1 MRNSIKGIILM
12 SFVALAACKND
23 KTAASSDNTV
33 TSTPSSASTASASVG
48 SAASATEASIAAAA
62 STRGIAGPLT
72 AEAAKAAMTPV
83 TPDANKVTPS
93 ATTGKTTTVK
103 FDEMSYDWGKLK
115 EGEKMT
121 HLFKF
126 KNTGEND
133 LIISDARGSCGCTVP
148 EWPKEPIKA
157 GKSGEIKVIFD
168 SAHKSGPQSKTVTIN
183 ANTEP
188 NSIVLMIKGTV
199 ETPEEPAK
207 QEAKTNR

>member
-33 TSTPSSASTASASVG
+33 TSTPSSASTATASVG
-48 SAASATEASIAAAA
+48 SAASEANIAAT
-62 STRGIAGPLT
+62 STKRGIAGPLT
-72 AEAAKAAMTPV
+72 PEAAKAAMNPV

-148 EWPKEPIKA
+148 EWPKEPIKS

-199 ETPEEPAK
+199 ETTEEPAK
-207 QEAKTNR
+207 QEAKTNK

>member
-1 MRNSIKGIILM
+1 MRNSIKGFILM

-23 KTAASSDNTV
+23 KTAATSDNTV
-33 TSTPSSASTASASVG
+33 TSSPSTASASVG
-48 SAASATEASIAAAA
+48 TAA
-62 STRGIAGPLT
+62 STPEVATTTKGLAGPLT
-72 AEAAKAAMTPV
+72 PEAIKAATAPV
-83 TPDANKVTPS
+83 SPDANKVTPS
-93 ATTGKTTTVK
+93 GTTGKTTTVK

-126 KNTGEND
+126 KNTGTND

-148 EWPKEPIKA
+148 EWPKEPIKP
-157 GKSGEIKVIFD
+157 GKGGEIKVVFD

-188 NSIVLMIKGTV
+188 ASIVLMIKGTV
-199 ETPEEPAK
+199 EGKEEPIK
-207 QEAKTNR
+207 EEAKTNK

>member
-1 MRNSIKGIILM
+1 MRNSIKAFILM

-23 KTAASSDNTV
+23 KTAATSDNTV
-33 TSTPSSASTASASVG
+33 TSSPSTASASVG
-48 SAASATEASIAAAA
+48 TAA
-62 STRGIAGPLT
+62 STPEVATTTKGLAGPLT
-72 AEAAKAAMTPV
+72 PEAMKAATAAV
-83 TPDANKVTPS
+83 SPDANKVTPS
-93 ATTGKTTTVK
+93 GTTGKTTTVK

-126 KNTGEND
+126 KNTGTND

-148 EWPKEPIKA
+148 EWPKEPIKP
-157 GKSGEIKVIFD
+157 GKGGEIKVVFD

-188 NSIVLMIKGTV
+188 ASIVLMIKGTV
-199 ETPEEPAK
+199 EGKEEPIK
-207 QEAKTNR
+207 EEAKTNK